1 MFIAQSFFAISK
13 KTRLNSTYYF
23 NKNSKQP
30 VAWNFQQIAINHF
43 SDIDT
48 QFFRKNIKS
57 YLDDWKKNL
66 EIKNSSIT
74 LIKKQKKYQHYHQAK
89 LIKIN
94 ILHVKRYY
102 TLIKVK

>member
-13 KTRLNSTYYF
+13 KTRLNSTHYF

-30 VAWNFQQIAINHF
+30 VAWNFQQIAINYF

-74 LIKKQKKYQHYHQAK
+74 LIKKTE
-89 LIKIN
+89 KISALSSGK
-94 ILHVKRYY
+94 IDKD
-102 TLIKVK
+102 

>member
-13 KTRLNSTYYF
+13 KTRLNSTHYF

-57 YLDDWKKNL
+57 YLDDWKKKFRDKKLQYNINKKTEKISAL
-66 EIKNSSIT
+66 SSG
-74 LIKKQKKYQHYHQAK
+74 
-89 LIKIN
+89 KID
-94 ILHVKRYY
+94 KD
-102 TLIKVK
+102 